1 VSGSERA
8 VQQAAAAAEG
18 TEPFTQSTRRERCSQ
33 LSRITIGG
41 FQTNTALFHLPF
53 REFRRLYQR
62 ALRAQ
67 QRAHLEVV
75 GLLAAAPGE
84 PRVLRLA
91 FLVNCA
97 RASGRWELRQEEITK
112 MRRELIRRGLR
123 VVGLFH
129 SHPISKARLGSRD
142 RRNTP
147 TGWAHLV
154 YDVCGLE
161 PRLYMI
167 RPRNGRRRVEEL
179 TLSVERSPRRSGRSQ
194 RYPR

>member
-1 VSGSERA
+1 VSPQ
-8 VQQAAAAAEG
+8 V
-18 TEPFTQSTRRERCSQ
+18 
-33 LSRITIGG
+33 SRIPLAGLQINKT
-41 FQTNTALFHLPF
+41 LFHLPF
-53 REFRRLYQR
+53 NEFRRLHRR

-67 QRAHLEVV
+67 KRAHLEVV

-84 PRVLRLA
+84 LRVLRLA
-91 FLVNCA
+91 FLVNHA
-97 RASGRWELRQEEITK
+97 RASGQWEVRQEEIAK
-112 MRRELIRRGLR
+112 LRRELITRGLR

-129 SHPISKARLGSRD
+129 SHPITQATLEGRD

-167 RPRNGRRRVEEL
+167 RRRKGRRRVEAL
-179 TLSVERSPRRSGRSQ
+179 TLSVERSRRIFR
-194 RYPR
+194 